1 MASKDATRENLTK
14 QPLAKKTA
22 SWSLAQVLI
31 FTVFGAL
38 AATLLSSYLP
48 TQAAPSTN
56 ADAFDVSKVK
66 IISFD
71 PLIVHIT
78 DFVSKDEREHLLKLG
93 TPLLSAS
100 VIRDASGKSILSSGR
115 TSSTAFLPS
124 TDPTV
129 SRIATRAATF
139 QGFLTPADV
148 EVQITSYTAGQEYKH
163 HYDWYPSTRPR
174 NRVSTFFAI
183 LKSSCSDCG
192 TEFPFFNTSAR
203 GVWDRRWCG
212 VLDCGKDML
221 TTRNVE
227 GSAVFWANLDTQLLG
242 RRDMLHAGLPAM
254 GGEKV
259 GLNVWTDVSL
269 DEVYG
274 RGMFGGWS
282 REWYRQMEMEERETE
297 GKRKGE

>member
-48 TQAAPSTN
+48 TQAALSTN

-78 DFVSKDEREHLLKLG
+78 DFVSRDEREHLLKLG
-93 TPLLSAS
+93 VPLLSAS

-124 TDPTV
+124 TDPIV

-183 LKSSCSDCG
+183 LQSSCSDCG

-227 GSAVFWANLDTQLLG
+227 GSAVFWANLDTRLQG
-242 RRDMLHAGLPAM
+242 RRDMLHAGLPAV

-259 GLNVWTDVSL
+259 GLNVWTDVEL
-269 DEVYG
+269 DEVNE

-282 REWYRQMEMEERETE
+282 REWYRQMEMEERERE
-297 GKRKGE
+297 GKKKGE